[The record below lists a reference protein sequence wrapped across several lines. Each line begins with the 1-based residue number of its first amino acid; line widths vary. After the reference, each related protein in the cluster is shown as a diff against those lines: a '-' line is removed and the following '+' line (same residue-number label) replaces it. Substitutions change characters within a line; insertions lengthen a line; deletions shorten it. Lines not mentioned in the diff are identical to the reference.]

1 MFDHA
6 VLYVLV
12 SVVVILV
19 ISLILREV
27 VCWYWKI
34 NNIVAL
40 LTEILDILRKEPQ
53 REDRDENDINLQEKN
68 LSKRIPPSIR

>member
-6 VLYVLV
+6 VLYTLV
-12 SVVVILV
+12 SVVVIL
-19 ISLILREV
+19 IIFFILREV

-40 LTEILDILRKEPQ
+40 LTEILDILRKESQ
-53 REDRDENDINLQEKN
+53 SEDRDENDINPQEKN
-68 LSKRIPPSIR
+68 LSKRIPPTIR